1 MLTTKHNT
9 QLTRFVVR
17 GLWVLL
23 ALLTL
28 QARTCPSRAGN
39 PQLKQEGIM
48 ANAIQKR
55 NDEFRLNVLTQ
66 PQRRGKCIVT
76 RGFDALDVP
85 TKKKAIEAVKNFS
98 DFTEDNDPH
107 REHDFGEIVLDG
119 TSIFWKIDYYESEK
133 MEYGTDDLINA
144 YRVLILML
152 ADEY

>member
-1 MLTTKHNT
+1 
-9 QLTRFVVR
+9 
-17 GLWVLL
+17 
-23 ALLTL
+23 
-28 QARTCPSRAGN
+28 
-39 PQLKQEGIM
+39 M

-119 TSIFWKIDYYESEK
+119 TRIFWKIDYYESEK
-133 MEYGTDDLINA
+133 TEYGTGQLPRAKARGLLSTSNSDNCLAFVQPNA
-144 YRVLILML
+144 LFGLFL
-152 ADEY
+152 AS

>member
-1 MLTTKHNT
+1 
-9 QLTRFVVR
+9 
-17 GLWVLL
+17 
-23 ALLTL
+23 
-28 QARTCPSRAGN
+28 
-39 PQLKQEGIM
+39 M

-55 NDEFRLNVLTQ
+55 NDEFRRNVLTQ
-66 PQRRGKCIVT
+66 PQRRGKCIAT
-76 RGFDALDVP
+76 RGFDALDVR

-107 REHDFGEIVLDG
+107 REHDFGEIVLDS

-133 MEYGTDDLINA
+133 TEYGTDDLINA